1 LFNLRKKY
9 ISLLTLATILLLVA
23 WQNAL
28 YVKGDSMSP
37 SINAGQ
43 WLWQSND
50 MPGRGELAIITE
62 PDSGIKVVKRCVAL
76 EGESVQIIGGAL
88 YINGKSK
95 TTAISSIKELS
106 PEWAADDKNL
116 QKVFVIDED
125 KIGFRNG
132 WWKNRSDQ
140 TLLYLSSPN
149 GNFGHALAASCKLKS
164 TTASFAIG
172 IERGKTKFRL
182 ALNAGNSSW
191 SLEKF
196 TKTSQRYEVIEQGK
210 IKGDIEQPHE
220 LLISVAY
227 GQLVAKIDGVAIAGN
242 IVIEL
247 PEDWEPRE
255 SSNTEQLFI
264 ALRDECE
271 FQSVRVG
278 CQINYNISGNFGVGK
293 VFNLAG
299 DEFFFLGDNSSFS
312 RDSRHYGAV
321 SKNQIIGV
329 ATKLWPRNID
339 DNGWPL
345 E

>member
-1 LFNLRKKY
+1 
-9 ISLLTLATILLLVA
+9 
-23 WQNAL
+23 
-28 YVKGDSMSP
+28 MSP

-43 WLWQSND
+43 WLWQSNA
-50 MPGRGELAIITE
+50 MPRRGELAIITE

-76 EGESVQIIGGAL
+76 EGDSVQIIGGTL
-88 YINGKSK
+88 YINGQSK
-95 TTAISSIKELS
+95 APDINSIKELS

-116 QKVFVIDED
+116 GKVFVIDED
-125 KIGFRNG
+125 QVGFRNG
-132 WWKNRSDQ
+132 WWKNSSDQ

-149 GNFGHALAASCKLKS
+149 DNFGHALAASCKLKS
-164 TTASFAIG
+164 ATASFAIG
-172 IERGKTKFRL
+172 IERGDIKFRL
-182 ALNAGNSSW
+182 VLDAAGSSW

-196 TKTSQRYEVIEQGK
+196 TKARQRYEVIEQGD
-210 IKGDIEQPHE
+210 IKADSEQPHE
-220 LLISVAY
+220 LLISVAHD
-227 GQLVAKIDGVAIAGN
+227 QLIAKIDGVDVAGN
-242 IVIEL
+242 IVVEL
-247 PEDWEPRE
+247 AEDWQPRE
-255 SSNTEQLFI
+255 SSNIEQLFI

-271 FQSVRVG
+271 FQNIRIG
-278 CQINYNISGNFGVGK
+278 CQINYDISGNFGVGK
-293 VFNLAG
+293 VFNLMG